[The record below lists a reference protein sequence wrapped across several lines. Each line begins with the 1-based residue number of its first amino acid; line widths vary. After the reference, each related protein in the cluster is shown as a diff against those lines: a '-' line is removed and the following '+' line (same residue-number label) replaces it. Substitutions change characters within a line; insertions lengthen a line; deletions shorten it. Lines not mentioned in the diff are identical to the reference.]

1 MLACIFRKLV
11 RIMQKTRQIL
21 PKTGEN
27 ETTTTSGNVSNSA
40 PKPKLTF
47 DSTINSGAISVYR
60 VLTAEVPNANEVQT
74 NTVLETTVTQP
85 RNNTPQGECSI
96 KFFET
101 KQQF

>member
-1 MLACIFRKLV
+1 MLACIFRKLG
-11 RIMQKTRQIL
+11 RKMQKTRQIL

-74 NTVLETTVTQP
+74 NTVLETTITQP
-85 RNNTPQGECSI
+85 QNNTPQGECSI
-96 KFFET
+96 KIFET